1 LSFNVTGVPKI
12 NSVDISSILEVTAN
26 VSCEGVSNITEVM
39 DYVDLNFKI
48 DDNWFSMAMSYD
60 EGTGLYSALIP
71 TYNQL
76 ANKTLI
82 VYVLGRDK
90 SGNFVSSSIV
100 IIYDVSVWVKT
111 DANRDGK
118 IDIKDL
124 VLVIKY
130 FGEHP

>member
-1 LSFNVTGVPKI
+1 
-12 NSVDISSILEVTAN
+12 
-26 VSCEGVSNITEVM
+26 
-39 DYVDLNFKI
+39 
-48 DDNWFSMAMSYD
+48 MSYD
-60 EGTGLYSALIP
+60 SDSMLYSALIP